1 MIVSLTS
8 IHPSIPQLVA
18 LTGLLSSTGIFFCMP
33 FIGKWLDSTN
43 RFKAVQIALS
53 FKIIFVTVAYLICAY
68 LSYSAASSTAHS
80 LDISSSNI
88 QHEVEV
94 HHQFPLL
101 VYSLPIVSAVVA
113 MAFCAITQS
122 IEQDWIVVLSNKDS
136 EWLSSTNSIMTQI
149 DLGCSSLAPALT
161 GLLFSRLSQSW
172 SSLVLL
178 AVNGLATLALYHFM
192 KYLYFEW
199 PALGRKLGVDDV
211 MVASDNLN
219 SIDKAIA
226 EYDLDVASTV
236 NGSYRGSD
244 MGTTTS
250 EIDAAVQRTPR
261 RVSAAASE
269 FNRHS
274 SVGEESSGG
283 GGRGCFVGSSLTRLV
298 SAEIRDFSESGCVG
312 VMVSYAALYLT
323 VLSFGSLMTVYTRWA
338 GVSDAMIGVYRGLAA
353 LSGYSGA
360 LIFPFC
366 SKHLGLHRS
375 AQIAITYQFVLVA
388 IAASSFF
395 WTTTDVSVYVVI
407 FAVVSTPPELHAC
420 IHALVKMLSQ

>member
-1 MIVSLTS
+1 
-8 IHPSIPQLVA
+8 
-18 LTGLLSSTGIFFCMP
+18 MP
-33 FIGKWLDSTN
+33 FIGSWLDSTN

-53 FKIIFVTVAYLICAY
+53 FKIVFVTVAYLICAY
-68 LSYSAASSTAHS
+68 LSYYAGGSTVHT
-80 LDISSSNI
+80 LDISIHRSSGSNPNSL
-88 QHEVEV
+88 QPVHEVEV
-94 HHQFPLL
+94 HHHFPLL

-199 PALGRKLGVDDV
+199 PALGRKLGVDEAV
-211 MVASDNLN
+211 MGASDNLN
-219 SIDKAIA
+219 SIDTAIA
-226 EYDLDVASTV
+226 ESDPDVASTV

-244 MGTTTS
+244 VGTTSS
-250 EIDAAVQRTPR
+250 EIDAAMQRTPR
-261 RVSAAASE
+261 RVSASASE
-269 FNRHS
+269 FNRHPS
-274 SVGEESSGG
+274 AGEESGHGAGG
-283 GGRGCFVGSSLTRLV
+283 VIGSLARLV
-298 SAEIRDFSESGCVG
+298 SVEIRDFSESGCVG

-407 FAVVSTPPELHAC
+407 FAVVRATPELYTRVDALTMTE
-420 IHALVKMLSQ
+420 IHYLLNLYDVMLCMICYVM

>member
-1 MIVSLTS
+1 MLFHSHPS
-8 IHPSIPQLVA
+8 IYPSIPQLVA

-33 FIGKWLDSTN
+33 FIGSWLDSTN

-53 FKIIFVTVAYLICAY
+53 FKIVFVTVAYLICAY
-68 LSYSAASSTAHS
+68 LSYYAGSGNMR
-80 LDISSSNI
+80 SSSSLNSP
-88 QHEVEV
+88 
-94 HHQFPLL
+94 HHHFPSM
-101 VYSLPIVSAVVA
+101 VYALPIVSAVVA

-161 GLLFSRLSQSW
+161 GLLFSRLSQSG

-178 AVNGLATLALYHFM
+178 AVNALATLALYHFM

-199 PALGRKLGVDDV
+199 PALGRKPGVDDV
-211 MVASDNLN
+211 MAASANLN
-219 SIDKAIA
+219 SIDTAIS
-226 EYDLDVASTV
+226 ESDLDVASTV

-244 MGTTTS
+244 VGTTCS
-250 EIDAAVQRTPR
+250 EIDAGLQRTPR

-274 SVGEESSGG
+274 STGEESSGG
-283 GGRGCFVGSSLTRLV
+283 GSGGGGLSLTRIV
-298 SAEIRDFSESGCVG
+298 SAELRDFNESGCVG

-353 LSGYSGA
+353 LSGYTGA
-360 LIFPFC
+360 LVFPFC

-407 FAVVSTPPELHAC
+407 FAVVSQDNT
-420 IHALVKMLSQ
+420 